1 MKKEPEPATKAAL
14 RIVEMKTHE
23 TKLRN
28 LSLIQRNF

>member
-23 TKLRN
+23 NTHG
-28 LSLIQRNF
+28 QTAF